1 MDLTALGICG
11 NSHALMM
18 DDNGADIAGLV
29 LDWLAARGR
38 LEAGEGA
45 TGEDRR

>member
-1 MDLTALGICG
+1 
-11 NSHALMM
+11 MM
-18 DDNGADIAGLV
+18 DDNGADTAGLV
-29 LDWLAARGR
+29 VDRLATRGL